1 MIAKNSPDLERSS
14 KNFFKD
20 VRRRGEKFTGRGR
33 LSLPKDTFR
42 EDAAKAVNILLRIGE
57 ETQVG
62 VNRTAGFGMYKIIRF
77 LQPSNG

>member
-1 MIAKNSPDLERSS
+1 MR
-14 KNFFKD
+14 
-20 VRRRGEKFTGRGR
+20 VR

-42 EDAAKAVNILLRIGE
+42 EDAAKVVNLLLRVGE

-62 VNRTAGFGMYKIIRF
+62 VNRTAGFGMYKVIRS